1 MPLTIDT
8 RRVGRVTVVRC
19 AGRMV
24 AGPESESV
32 RQHIKELLPG
42 DKHVVL
48 HLGEVTFMDSS
59 GLGTMVR
66 MAGVLRASG
75 GDLKLC
81 QVTQEVGHVLKIT
94 NLSQLF
100 PMYEKEEEAIA
111 AFYQRAGGSEAAQGS
126 GARLLCVDYSADV
139 LAYLRE
145 LLGRAGYEVLSS
157 NHVPDALL
165 LLRATRPAL
174 VVLGPNLRASG
185 GTRDAF
191 DKECSKLPVVEL
203 GQEFSTLHA
212 GEAGVEL
219 LKKIQQRLG
228 S

>member
-19 AGRMV
+19 SGRLV
-24 AGPESESV
+24 AGPESEAV
-32 RQHIKELLPG
+32 RQRIKELLPA

-75 GDLKLC
+75 GELKLC
-81 QVTQEVGHVLKIT
+81 EVTPEVGRVLKIT
-94 NLSQLF
+94 NLAQLF
-100 PMYEKEEEAIA
+100 PVHGTEEEAIT
-111 AFYQRAGGSEAAQGS
+111 AFYQRQGSPEVAQGT
-126 GARLLCVDYSADV
+126 GPRVLCVDYSSDV

-174 VVLGPNLRASG
+174 VVLGPNLWAAG
-185 GTRDAF
+185 ATREAF
-191 DKECSKLPVVEL
+191 DRECCKLPVVEL
-203 GQEFSTLHA
+203 GAEFSTLHA

-219 LKKIQQRLG
+219 LRKIQAQRG

>member
-1 MPLTIDT
+1 M
-8 RRVGRVTVVRC
+8 TVVRC
-19 AGRMV
+19 SGRMV

-32 RQHIKELLPG
+32 RQHIKELLPA

-48 HLGEVTFMDSS
+48 HLGEVTFLDSS

-81 QVTQEVGHVLKIT
+81 QVTAEVGRVLKVT
-94 NLSQLF
+94 NLTQLF
-100 PMYEKEEEAIA
+100 PMHETEEEAIA
-111 AFYQRAGGSEAAQGS
+111 AFYQRQGGTEVAQAS
-126 GARLLCVDYSADV
+126 GPRVLCFDYSPDV

-145 LLGRAGYEVLSS
+145 LLGRAGFEVLSS

-174 VVLGPNLRASG
+174 VVLGPNLTASG
-185 GTRDAF
+185 GTRQAF
-191 DKECSKLPVVEL
+191 ERECAKLPVVEL
-203 GQEFSTLHA
+203 GTEFSTLHA

-219 LKKIQQRLG
+219 LRKIQERLG